1 MKIAKSRTWAEINL
15 DALENNVNVL
25 RKFLTKNEKFLAVIK
40 ADAYG
45 HGLVPIAKN
54 LEECK
59 VDMFGVATIQEG
71 IELREKGIKT
81 PILCI
86 GQSLPELAE
95 EICEYDITQAIENLE
110 IGKAFSQKALEL
122 KKTIKIHIK
131 IDTGMGRLGFYW
143 PGEDKD
149 KEERMKIEKNIF
161 RSY

>member
-1 MKIAKSRTWAEINL
+1 MEKSMKIAKSRTWAEINL

-45 HGLVPIAKN
+45 HGLVPIAKS

-71 IELREKGIKT
+71 IELREKVIKT

-86 GQSLPELAE
+86 G
-95 EICEYDITQAIENLE
+95 
-110 IGKAFSQKALEL
+110 
-122 KKTIKIHIK
+122 
-131 IDTGMGRLGFYW
+131 
-143 PGEDKD
+143 
-149 KEERMKIEKNIF
+149 
-161 RSY
+161 